1 MIRPGKVYPGT
12 SVTLAVQ
19 FKDDTGAANDTTA
32 VLFKTIDPNGVKTIY
47 TYGTDSEITKL
58 STGAYKAVIKPAIA
72 GRWFVRWEADAE
84 HATEDN
90 FIVQDSEFFDISP
103 VWDYV

>member
-12 SVTLAVQ
+12 SVTLAIQ
-19 FKDDTGAANDTTA
+19 FKTDDGTPNDTTG
-32 VLFKTIDPNGVKTIY
+32 VLFKTINPDGVKTTY
-47 TYGTDSEITKL
+47 TYGTDSEVTKL
-58 STGAYKAVIKPAIA
+58 STGAYKATIKPTIA
-72 GRWFVRWEADAE
+72 GRWFVRWEADQE